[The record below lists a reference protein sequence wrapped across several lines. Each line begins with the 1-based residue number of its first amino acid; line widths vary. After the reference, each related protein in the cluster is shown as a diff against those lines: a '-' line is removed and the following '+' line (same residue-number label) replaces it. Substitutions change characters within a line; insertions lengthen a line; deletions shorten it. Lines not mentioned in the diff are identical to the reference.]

1 MDLTIQI
8 YSLIT
13 SFLFGMIFALELTF
27 FDKLVNKLFFVWKF
41 LLSFIFVML
50 NAFVYFLILL
60 LINHG
65 ILHIYFFISIVIGYY
80 VFYKLFMSLFT
91 HFRKK
96 S

>member
-13 SFLFGMIFALELTF
+13 SFLFGVIFALELTF
-27 FDKLVNKLFFVWKF
+27 FDKLINKLFLVWKF

-50 NAFVYFLILL
+50 NALVYFLILL
-60 LINHG
+60 LINNG
-65 ILHIYFFISIVIGYY
+65 ILHIYFFISIVIGY
-80 VFYKLFMSLFT
+80 FAFNKLFTLLFT